1 MQKNLFRTP
10 GGHAVTAVI
19 ATEIEEVDRVA
30 VEEVGLQLLQMM
42 ENAGRTLAWHVRDV
56 RTEAASVLVVAGNG
70 GNGGGGMACARHLAN
85 RGIPVQLLLDRSPD
99 DLSGVAATQYRILDE
114 MDVPTTTDT
123 EQLRPFGDRR
133 VIVDALIGYG
143 LDGEV
148 RPPASGVI
156 ERLNQLPDPVVSL
169 DVPSGLDATTGESLG
184 MAVTPTR
191 TVTLALPKTGLDSV
205 AGALYLADIS
215 IPRSVYERLGIEY
228 DRPFGQ
234 NDWVELKR

>member
-1 MQKNLFRTP
+1 MALLEIVNDVSEMKKSGRKRP
-10 GGHAVTAVI
+10 IGGCP
-19 ATEIEEVDRVA
+19 
-30 VEEVGLQLLQMM
+30 
-42 ENAGRTLAWHVRDV
+42 
-56 RTEAASVLVVAGNG
+56 VLVVTGNG
-70 GNGGGGMACARHLAN
+70 GNGGGGMTCARHLAN
-85 RGIPVQLLLDRSPD
+85 RGVPVHVIVDRSPD

-169 DVPSGLDATTGESLG
+169 DVPSGLDATTGETLG
-184 MAVTPTR
+184 MAVTPIR
-191 TVTLALPKTGLDSV
+191 TVTLALPKTGLESV

-215 IPRSVYERLGIEY
+215 IPETVYERLDIEY
-228 DRPFGQ
+228 DRPFGRMSGS
-234 NDWVELKR
+234 N